1 MYLHLP
7 NYTTI
12 RLSIVFQLRQISISP
27 RISAFLI
34 FRNPLSLYKLLQTNI
49 IHSEAQNILN
59 DVSAPTDSTNVYS
72 TKTLF
77 ARSISR
83 RSNTFVIPFQ
93 CTYAIN
99 VSP

>member
-49 IHSEAQNILN
+49 IHSEAQNVLN

-72 TKTLF
+72 TKT
-77 ARSISR
+77 
-83 RSNTFVIPFQ
+83 
-93 CTYAIN
+93 
-99 VSP
+99 